1 MSGVL
6 VDSNIILDLVTDD
19 PNWGDWSEGML
30 RRYSETGPLFINDV
44 IYAEISIGFRRIEEL
59 DEMLSHG
66 SFAHLP
72 MPREA
77 LFLAGKVFLDYRR
90 SGGTRTSPLPD
101 FFIGAHAAVS
111 GYLLLTRDRARY
123 RTYFPTL
130 TLIAPTH

>member
-1 MSGVL
+1 MIGVL
-6 VDSNIILDLVTDD
+6 VDSNIVLDLVTDD
-19 PNWGDWSEGML
+19 PNWGDWSEEML
-30 RRYSETGPLFINDV
+30 RRYAKTGPLFINDV
-44 IYAEISIGFRRIEEL
+44 VYAEISIGFRRIEEL
-59 DEMLSHG
+59 DEMLSHAG
-66 SFAHLP
+66 FAHLP